1 MSYTTIFKLV
11 ALFNLTFKPQ
21 ADMDPSAVTVT
32 YAALSRSALSRR
44 RESLAAPR
52 PLLRLRLAGLEL

>member
-32 YAALSRSALSRR
+32 YASLSALSRR